1 MDVDVRYAR
10 SGDLRIAYATF
21 GDGLVDFVFVPGW
34 VSHLESW
41 WEADASARFFRRIAS
56 FSRLIMFDK
65 RGTGLSDPFTGVP
78 TLEERSDDVRAVLE
92 AVGSTSAF
100 VCGLSEGGPM
110 SVLYAAAYPDRTRGL
125 ILIGSNVR
133 MLKSSDWPH
142 GWTREQLNEFRA
154 GIEDWG
160 QGGLINLFL
169 PSFAENERAR
179 QLWMRWQRM
188 SASPS
193 TAQALLEANAQID
206 VRPILPQVQVPTLV
220 IHRTGEPVVP
230 VANGRYFAEHIP
242 GARLLE
248 QPGNDHLPW
257 LGDADGVLDAI
268 EEFVT
273 GSRHR
278 VDEDRILATVLF
290 TDIVDST
297 RRAAEV
303 GDRRWRELLDAHD
316 EIGVREVERFRGRRV
331 KTTGDGMLALFD
343 GPARG
348 VRCAEAVLDAL
359 GELGVEMRAG
369 LHVGECE
376 LRGDDVGGLAV
387 NIGARV
393 AGLAKPS
400 EILVSRTVRDL
411 VAGSGLRFDE
421 RGEHELKGVPE
432 RWPLYAVASR
442 LQASRCCFAQ
452 RAEARNSRRA
462 RRSRPYSRSLAASRA
477 AAAMSGGSL
486 PGGRHN
492 PTSKTTE
499 GRSNRPSDHGDR

>member
-1 MDVDVRYAR
+1 MDVDVHYAR

-21 GDGLVDFVFVPGW
+21 GDGPVDFVFVPGW

-41 WEADASARFFRRIAS
+41 WEADAPARFFRRIAS

-78 TLEERSDDVRAVLE
+78 TLEERSDDVRAVME
-92 AVGSTSAF
+92 AVGSTAAF
-100 VCGLSEGGPM
+100 LCGLSEGGPM
-110 SVLYAAAYPDRTRGL
+110 SVLFSAAYPDRTRGL

-133 MLKSSDWPH
+133 IVKSPDWPY
-142 GWTREQLNEFRA
+142 GKTPEEWQEFRE

-169 PSFAENERAR
+169 PSFAGDERAKR
-179 QLWMRWQRM
+179 YFSRWQRM

-193 TAQALLEANAQID
+193 TALALFDANTQID
-206 VRPILPQVQVPTLV
+206 IRHILPQVQVPTLV
-220 IHRTGEPVVP
+220 IHRTDEPVVS
-230 VANGRYFAEHIP
+230 VGNARYAAEHIP

-248 QPGNDHLPW
+248 QPGEDHLPW
-257 LGDADGVLDAI
+257 LGDADGMLDAI

-273 GSRHR
+273 GSRHH

-297 RRAAEV
+297 RLAAEA

-316 EIGVREVERFRGRRV
+316 EISAREVERFRGRRV
-331 KTTGDGMLALFD
+331 KTTGDGMLAVFD

-348 VRCAEAVLDAL
+348 VRCAEAVLDGLA
-359 GELGVEMRAG
+359 ELRVEIRAG

-376 LRGDDVGGLAV
+376 LRDDDVGGLAV
-387 NIGARV
+387 HIGARV

-421 RGEHELKGVPE
+421 RGEHELKGVPD
-432 RWPLYAVASR
+432 RWSLYAVAS
-442 LQASRCCFAQ
+442 
-452 RAEARNSRRA
+452 
-462 RRSRPYSRSLAASRA
+462 
-477 AAAMSGGSL
+477 
-486 PGGRHN
+486 
-492 PTSKTTE
+492 
-499 GRSNRPSDHGDR
+499 

>member
-1 MDVDVRYAR
+1 MDVDVHYAR

-21 GDGLVDFVFVPGW
+21 GDGPVDFVFVPGW

-41 WEADASARFFRRIAS
+41 WEADAPARFFRRIAS

-78 TLEERSDDVRAVLE
+78 TLEERSDDVRAVME
-92 AVGSTSAF
+92 AVGSTAAF
-100 VCGLSEGGPM
+100 LCGLSEGGPM
-110 SVLYAAAYPDRTRGL
+110 SVLFSAAYPDRTRGL

-133 MLKSSDWPH
+133 ILKSPDWPY
-142 GWTREQLNEFRA
+142 GKTPEEWQEFRE

-169 PSFAENERAR
+169 PSFAGDERAKR
-179 QLWMRWQRM
+179 YFSRWQRM

-193 TAQALLEANAQID
+193 TALALFDANTQID
-206 VRPILPQVQVPTLV
+206 IRHILPQVQVPALV
-220 IHRTGEPVVP
+220 IHRTDEPVVS
-230 VANGRYFAEHIP
+230 VGNARYAAEHIP

-248 QPGNDHLPW
+248 QPGEDHLPW
-257 LGDADGVLDAI
+257 LGDADGMLDAI

-273 GSRHR
+273 GSRHH

-297 RRAAEV
+297 RLAAEA

-316 EIGVREVERFRGRRV
+316 EISAREVERFRGRRV
-331 KTTGDGMLALFD
+331 KTTGDGMLAVFD

-348 VRCAEAVLDAL
+348 VRCAQAVLDGLA
-359 GELGVEMRAG
+359 ELRVEIRAG

-387 NIGARV
+387 HIGARV

-421 RGEHELKGVPE
+421 RGEHELKGVPD
-432 RWPLYAVASR
+432 RWSLYAVAS
-442 LQASRCCFAQ
+442 
-452 RAEARNSRRA
+452 
-462 RRSRPYSRSLAASRA
+462 
-477 AAAMSGGSL
+477 
-486 PGGRHN
+486 
-492 PTSKTTE
+492 
-499 GRSNRPSDHGDR
+499 

>member
-1 MDVDVRYAR
+1 MDVDVHYAR
-10 SGDLRIAYATF
+10 SGDLRIAFATF
-21 GDGLVDFVFVPGW
+21 GDGPVDFVFVPGW

-41 WEADASARFFRRIAS
+41 WEADAPARFFRRIAS

-78 TLEERSDDVRAVLE
+78 TLEERSDDVRAVME
-92 AVGSTSAF
+92 AVGSTAAF
-100 VCGLSEGGPM
+100 LCGLSEGGPM
-110 SVLYAAAYPDRTRGL
+110 SVLFSAAYPDRARGL

-133 MLKSSDWPH
+133 ILKSPDWPY
-142 GWTREQLNEFRA
+142 GKTPEEWQEFRE

-169 PSFAENERAR
+169 PSFAGDERAKR
-179 QLWMRWQRM
+179 YFSRWQRM

-193 TAQALLEANAQID
+193 TALALFDANTQID
-206 VRPILPQVQVPTLV
+206 IRHILPQVQVPTLV
-220 IHRTGEPVVP
+220 IHRTDEPVVS
-230 VANGRYFAEHIP
+230 VGNARYAAEHIP

-248 QPGNDHLPW
+248 QPGEDHLPW
-257 LGDADGVLDAI
+257 LGDADGMLDAI

-273 GSRHR
+273 GSRHH

-297 RRAAEV
+297 RLAAEA

-316 EIGVREVERFRGRRV
+316 EISAREVERFRGRRV
-331 KTTGDGMLALFD
+331 KTTGDGMLAVFD

-348 VRCAEAVLDAL
+348 VRCAQAVLDGLA
-359 GELGVEMRAG
+359 ELRVEIRAG

-376 LRGDDVGGLAV
+376 LRDDDVGGLAV
-387 NIGARV
+387 HIGARV

-421 RGEHELKGVPE
+421 RGEHELKGVPD
-432 RWPLYAVASR
+432 RWSLYAVAS
-442 LQASRCCFAQ
+442 
-452 RAEARNSRRA
+452 
-462 RRSRPYSRSLAASRA
+462 
-477 AAAMSGGSL
+477 
-486 PGGRHN
+486 
-492 PTSKTTE
+492 
-499 GRSNRPSDHGDR
+499 

>member
-1 MDVDVRYAR
+1 MDVDVHYAR

-21 GDGLVDFVFVPGW
+21 GDGPVDFVFVPGW

-41 WEADASARFFRRIAS
+41 WEADAPARFFRRIAS

-78 TLEERSDDVRAVLE
+78 TLEERSDDVRAVME
-92 AVGSTSAF
+92 AVGSTAAF
-100 VCGLSEGGPM
+100 LCGLSEGGPM
-110 SVLYAAAYPDRTRGL
+110 SVLFSAAYPDRTRGL

-133 MLKSSDWPH
+133 ILKSPDWPY
-142 GWTREQLNEFRA
+142 GKTPEEWQEFRE

-169 PSFAENERAR
+169 PSFAGDERAKR
-179 QLWMRWQRM
+179 YFSRWQRM

-193 TAQALLEANAQID
+193 TALALFDANTQID
-206 VRPILPQVQVPTLV
+206 IRHILPQVQVPTLV
-220 IHRTGEPVVP
+220 IHRTDEPVVS
-230 VANGRYFAEHIP
+230 VGNARYAAEHIP

-248 QPGNDHLPW
+248 QPGEDHLPW
-257 LGDADGVLDAI
+257 LGDADGMLDAI

-273 GSRHR
+273 GSRHH
-278 VDEDRILATVLF
+278 VDEHRILATVLF

-297 RRAAEV
+297 RLAAEA

-316 EIGVREVERFRGRRV
+316 EISAREVERFRGRRV
-331 KTTGDGMLALFD
+331 KTTGDGMLAVFD

-348 VRCAEAVLDAL
+348 VRCAQAVLDGLA
-359 GELGVEMRAG
+359 ELRVEIRAG

-387 NIGARV
+387 HIGARI

-421 RGEHELKGVPE
+421 RGEHELKGVPD
-432 RWPLYAVASR
+432 RWSLYAVAS
-442 LQASRCCFAQ
+442 
-452 RAEARNSRRA
+452 
-462 RRSRPYSRSLAASRA
+462 
-477 AAAMSGGSL
+477 
-486 PGGRHN
+486 
-492 PTSKTTE
+492 
-499 GRSNRPSDHGDR
+499 

>member
-1 MDVDVRYAR
+1 MDVDVHYAR

-21 GDGLVDFVFVPGW
+21 GDGPVDFVFVPGW

-41 WEADASARFFRRIAS
+41 WEADAPARFFRRIAS

-78 TLEERSDDVRAVLE
+78 TLEERSDDVRVVME
-92 AVGSTSAF
+92 AVGSTAAF
-100 VCGLSEGGPM
+100 LCGLSEGGPM
-110 SVLYAAAYPDRTRGL
+110 SVLFSAAYPDRTRGL

-133 MLKSSDWPH
+133 ILKSPDWPY
-142 GWTREQLNEFRA
+142 GKTPEEWQEFRE

-169 PSFAENERAR
+169 PSFAGDERAKR
-179 QLWMRWQRM
+179 YFSRWQRM

-193 TAQALLEANAQID
+193 TALALFDANTQID
-206 VRPILPQVQVPTLV
+206 IRRILPQVQVPALV
-220 IHRTGEPVVP
+220 IHRTDEPVVS
-230 VANGRYFAEHIP
+230 VGNARYAAEHIP

-248 QPGNDHLPW
+248 QPGQDHLPW
-257 LGDADGVLDAI
+257 LGDADGMLDAI

-273 GSRHR
+273 GSRHH

-297 RRAAEV
+297 RLAAEA

-316 EIGVREVERFRGRRV
+316 EISAREVERFRGRRV
-331 KTTGDGMLALFD
+331 KTTGDGMLAVFD

-348 VRCAEAVLDAL
+348 VRCAQAVLDGLA
-359 GELGVEMRAG
+359 ELRVEIRAG

-376 LRGDDVGGLAV
+376 LRDDDVGGLAV
-387 NIGARV
+387 HIGARV

-421 RGEHELKGVPE
+421 RGEHELKGVPD
-432 RWPLYAVASR
+432 RWSLYAVAS
-442 LQASRCCFAQ
+442 
-452 RAEARNSRRA
+452 
-462 RRSRPYSRSLAASRA
+462 
-477 AAAMSGGSL
+477 
-486 PGGRHN
+486 
-492 PTSKTTE
+492 
-499 GRSNRPSDHGDR
+499 

>member
-1 MDVDVRYAR
+1 MDVDVHYAR

-21 GDGLVDFVFVPGW
+21 GDGPVDFVFVPGW

-41 WEADASARFFRRIAS
+41 WEADAPARFFRRIAS

-78 TLEERSDDVRAVLE
+78 TLEERSDDVRAVME
-92 AVGSTSAF
+92 AVGSTAAF
-100 VCGLSEGGPM
+100 LCGLSEGGPM
-110 SVLYAAAYPDRTRGL
+110 SVLFSAAYPDRTRGL

-133 MLKSSDWPH
+133 ILKSPDWPY
-142 GWTREQLNEFRA
+142 GKTPEEWQEFRE

-169 PSFAENERAR
+169 PSFAGDERAKR
-179 QLWMRWQRM
+179 YFSRWQRM

-193 TAQALLEANAQID
+193 TALALFDANTQID
-206 VRPILPQVQVPTLV
+206 IRHILPQVQVPTLV
-220 IHRTGEPVVP
+220 IHRTDEPVVS
-230 VANGRYFAEHIP
+230 VGNARYAAEHIP

-248 QPGNDHLPW
+248 QPGEDHLPW
-257 LGDADGVLDAI
+257 LGDADGMLDAI

-273 GSRHR
+273 GSRHH

-297 RRAAEV
+297 RLAAEA

-316 EIGVREVERFRGRRV
+316 EISAREVERFRGRRV
-331 KTTGDGMLALFD
+331 KTTGDGMLAVFD

-348 VRCAEAVLDAL
+348 VRCAQAVLDGLA
-359 GELGVEMRAG
+359 ELRVEIRAG

-376 LRGDDVGGLAV
+376 LRDDDVGGLAV
-387 NIGARV
+387 HIGARV

-421 RGEHELKGVPE
+421 RGEHELKGVPD
-432 RWPLYAVASR
+432 RWSLYAVAS
-442 LQASRCCFAQ
+442 
-452 RAEARNSRRA
+452 
-462 RRSRPYSRSLAASRA
+462 
-477 AAAMSGGSL
+477 
-486 PGGRHN
+486 
-492 PTSKTTE
+492 
-499 GRSNRPSDHGDR
+499 